1 MSKRGLTAEEKRI
14 NNVVRSLLHKR
25 SMPKASSFIEEIK
38 AFKGLRR
45 VESVIYILCF
55 KYNVDTENQR
65 SGMSSESFGN
75 YSVVSKTRKPLATLA
90 KSFNAM
96 SEDEQLAILTQL
108 FPRDFEF
115 DNEEAIIGLDSDN
128 DEDADDEDGSKPFS
142 AVVNRSTEYRYV

>member
-1 MSKRGLTAEEKRI
+1 MSKRNLTTEEKRI
-14 NNVVRSLLHKR
+14 NKVVHSLHKR

-38 AFKGLRR
+38 AFKCLRR
-45 VESVIYILCF
+45 VESVSYILYF

-65 SGMSSESFGN
+65 SGMSSESLGN
-75 YSVVSKTRKPLATLA
+75 YSVVSKTKKPLAVLA

-128 DEDADDEDGSKPFS
+128 DEDADDEEGSKPFS
-142 AVVNRSTEYRYV
+142 AVVKRKR